1 MAADTLDKLLVEHSL
16 TQRPPR
22 PEYDL
27 SAGTTVIV
35 DEAGTASTPALAR
48 LADLAD
54 RKDWRVIMVGD
65 PRQFSAVGR
74 GGMFAYLVN
83 QHGAVEL
90 DQVHRFRNDWE
101 RKASLQLR
109 TGNPNALADYQQ
121 HGRLHG
127 GSAQEME
134 SKIIA
139 AWTAARSR
147 GETVALMANSNQ
159 AVNRLN
165 RLAQITRF
173 MDGEISI
180 QKGRLRIGE
189 EVVCV
194 GDEVVTRRNDRTL
207 RTSEGMMVKNRD
219 RWVVQTIHPDRSI
232 TVAGANGTIRLP
244 ADYVASDLR
253 LGYAQTSHSTQGRT
267 VNTALLLI
275 DSPTDHAGV
284 YTPMT
289 RGRDANHAYVITE
302 DTQTALD
309 VVAQALTRDWVD
321 QPAIACQDHLDPHHS
336 PERPDRCDED
346 EFDQL
351 TRQAFRLIEERRARA
366 REAERSA
373 RVRRFAPGELS
384 LDR

>member
-1 MAADTLDKLLVEHSL
+1 
-16 TQRPPR
+16 
-22 PEYDL
+22 
-27 SAGTTVIV
+27 
-35 DEAGTASTPALAR
+35 
-48 LADLAD
+48 
-54 RKDWRVIMVGD
+54 
-65 PRQFSAVGR
+65 
-74 GGMFAYLVN
+74 MFAHLIS

-90 DQVHRFRNDWE
+90 DQIHRFHNDWE

-109 TGNPNALADYQQ
+109 TGNPDALGDYEQ

-139 AWTAARSR
+139 EWTAARSR

-165 RLAQITRF
+165 QLAQVTRF

-194 GDEVVTRRNDRTL
+194 GDEVVTRRNERTL
-207 RTSEGMMVKNRD
+207 RSSEGMMVKNRD
-219 RWVVQTIHPDRSI
+219 RWVVQIIHPDRSI
-232 TVAGANGTIRLP
+232 TVVGASGAIRLP
-244 ADYVASDLR
+244 ADYVASDLS
-253 LGYAQTSHSTQGRT
+253 LGYAQTCHSTQGRT

-351 TRQAFRLIEERRARA
+351 TRQAFRLIQERRSRA
-366 REAERSA
+366 REVELSA

>member
-1 MAADTLDKLLVEHSL
+1 
-16 TQRPPR
+16 
-22 PEYDL
+22 
-27 SAGTTVIV
+27 
-35 DEAGTASTPALAR
+35 
-48 LADLAD
+48 
-54 RKDWRVIMVGD
+54 
-65 PRQFSAVGR
+65 
-74 GGMFAYLVN
+74 MFAHLVN

-109 TGNPNALADYQQ
+109 TGNSNALAEYER

-147 GETVALMANSNQ
+147 GETVALMANSNH

-165 RLAQITRF
+165 QLAQVTRF

-180 QKGRLRIGE
+180 QQRGLRIGE

-207 RTSEGMMVKNRD
+207 RTSEGVMVKNRD
-219 RWVVQTIHPDRSI
+219 RWVVHTIHPDRSI

-244 ADYVASDLR
+244 ANYVASDLR
-253 LGYAQTSHSTQGRT
+253 LGYAQTSHATQGRT
-267 VNTALLLI
+267 VSIALLLI

-302 DTQTALD
+302 DTQTALG
-309 VVAQALTRDWVD
+309 VVSQALSRDWID
-321 QPAIACQDHLDPHHS
+321 QPAVA
-336 PERPDRCDED
+336 
-346 EFDQL
+346 
-351 TRQAFRLIEERRARA
+351 RRAQLNRA
-366 REAERSA
+366 ALGIHEAQGITTKLTDSLIA
-373 RVRRFAPGELS
+373 RNG
-384 LDR
+384 